1 MEQAKK
7 KKRERPLKPK
17 YNMWQNAGYMVRLA
31 WKVREKKV
39 LFVSLA
45 IALLT
50 VALNLIQL
58 YVVPV
63 ILSAVERHVPVGE
76 LALVIGAFVGGLM
89 LVSAAKRYAE
99 ENVMFGRI
107 TVRCKIINMI
117 NQKAATTSYPNL
129 GDDKFEKLRSKAWE
143 STCANSSASEA
154 VWTTLTDLT
163 GSAVGFAVYL
173 FLFSNVQ
180 PLLML
185 AVIATTAVSYFV
197 SLRLNDYRYR
207 HREEEADCERR
218 MEYFSRRASRL
229 ESAKDIRIFG
239 LRPWLE
245 ELNDKAIGAYVAFH
259 ERAEGVC
266 LWGKIVDLVLTFVRN
281 GAAYALLISLV
292 LDGTLDVA
300 GFVLFFTAVGGFT
313 EWVTGIL
320 GGLNKLHRQSLD
332 LCAMRECL
340 EFPEPFLFE
349 EGKPVRAGE
358 GAEIVL
364 SNVSFRYPNAEKDV
378 LHGIDLTLHRGEKL
392 AIVGLNGAGKTT
404 LVKLMCGFL
413 DPTEGKVLFNG
424 EDVRTLNRREY
435 YGQFSA
441 VFQQFSLLAGSVAAN
456 VAQSEEAIDMARV
469 VSCVGKAGLKEKI
482 ESLPEGY
489 ETKLNREVYEDA
501 VMLSGGEMQRLM
513 LARALYKDAPC
524 ILLDEPTAAL
534 DPIAEADV
542 YAKYHE
548 MTKDRSSVYIS
559 HRLASTRFCDRI
571 VLIADGKIAEEGTH
585 EELMKRGGRYAQLF
599 EVQSKYYREGG
610 EDETN

>member
-1 MEQAKK
+1 MEQTEK
-7 KKRERPLKPK
+7 KKREKPLRPK

-31 WKVREKKV
+31 WRVQEKKV

-63 ILSAVERHVPVGE
+63 ILLAVERHVPVGE

-154 VWTTLTDLT
+154 VWTTLTDLV

-259 ERAEGVC
+259 ERAAGVC

-501 VMLSGGEMQRLM
+501 VMLSGGETQRLM

-585 EELMKRGGRYAQLF
+585 EKLMKRGGRYAQLF

>member
-39 LFVSLA
+39 LFISLA

-63 ILSAVERHVPVGE
+63 ILSAVERRVPVGE

-107 TVRCKIINMI
+107 TVRCKIINLI
-117 NQKAATTSYPNL
+117 NKKAATTSYPNL
-129 GDDKFEKLRSKAWE
+129 GDDRFEKLLSKAWE
-143 STCANSSASEA
+143 STCANASASEA

-332 LCAMRECL
+332 LCALRECL

-378 LHGIDLTLHRGEKL
+378 LHGIDLTLHRGGKL

-501 VMLSGGEMQRLM
+501 VMLSGGETQRLM

>member
-39 LFVSLA
+39 LFISLA

-63 ILSAVERHVPVGE
+63 ILSAVERRVPVGE

-99 ENVMFGRI
+99 VNVMFGRI

-117 NQKAATTSYPNL
+117 NQKAATTSYSNL
-129 GDDKFEKLRSKAWE
+129 GDDRFEKLLSKAWE
-143 STCANSSASEA
+143 STCVNASASEA

-300 GFVLFFTAVGGFT
+300 GVVLFFTAVGGFT

-501 VMLSGGEMQRLM
+501 VMLSGGETQRLM

-599 EVQSKYYREGG
+599 EVQSK
-610 EDETN
+610 

>member
-39 LFVSLA
+39 LFISLA

-63 ILSAVERHVPVGE
+63 ILLAVERHVPVGE

-154 VWTTLTDLT
+154 VWTTLTDLV

-501 VMLSGGEMQRLM
+501 VMLSGGETQRLM

>member
-39 LFVSLA
+39 LFISLA

-63 ILSAVERHVPVGE
+63 ILLAVERHVPVGE

-154 VWTTLTDLT
+154 VWTTLTDLV

-441 VFQQFSLLAGSVAAN
+441 VFQQFSLLAGSIAAN

-501 VMLSGGEMQRLM
+501 VMLSGGETQRLM

>member
-63 ILSAVERHVPVGE
+63 ILSAVERRVPVGE

-107 TVRCKIINMI
+107 TVRCKIINLI

-129 GDDKFEKLRSKAWE
+129 GDDRFEKLLSKAWE
-143 STCANSSASEA
+143 STCANASASEA

-501 VMLSGGEMQRLM
+501 VMLSGGETQRLM

-571 VLIADGKIAEEGTH
+571 VLIADGKIDEEGTH

>member
-63 ILSAVERHVPVGE
+63 ILSAVERRGPVGE

-107 TVRCKIINMI
+107 TVRCKIINLI

-129 GDDKFEKLRSKAWE
+129 GDDRFEKLLSKAWE
-143 STCANSSASEA
+143 STCANASASEA

-197 SLRLNDYRYR
+197 SLRLNDYRFR

-218 MEYFSRRASRL
+218 MEYFSHRASRP

-392 AIVGLNGAGKTT
+392 AVVGLNGAGKTT

-469 VSCVGKAGLKEKI
+469 ASCVGKAGLKEKI

-501 VMLSGGEMQRLM
+501 VMLSGGETQRLM

>member
-39 LFVSLA
+39 LFISLA

-63 ILSAVERHVPVGE
+63 ILSAVERRVPVGE

-154 VWTTLTDLT
+154 VWTTLTDLV

-501 VMLSGGEMQRLM
+501 VMLSGGETQRLM

>member
-63 ILSAVERHVPVGE
+63 ILSAVERRVPVGE

-107 TVRCKIINMI
+107 TVRCKIINLI

-129 GDDKFEKLRSKAWE
+129 GDDRFEKLLSKAWE
-143 STCANSSASEA
+143 STCANASASEA

-218 MEYFSRRASRL
+218 MEYFSRRASRP

-501 VMLSGGEMQRLM
+501 VMLSGGETQRLM

-571 VLIADGKIAEEGTH
+571 VLIADGKIDEEGTH

>member
-63 ILSAVERHVPVGE
+63 ILSAVERRGPVGE

-107 TVRCKIINMI
+107 TVRCKIINLI

-129 GDDKFEKLRSKAWE
+129 GDDRFEKLLSKAWE
-143 STCANSSASEA
+143 STCANASASEA

-180 PLLML
+180 SLLML

-218 MEYFSRRASRL
+218 MEYFSHRASRL

-300 GFVLFFTAVGGFT
+300 RFVLFFTAVGGFT

-469 VSCVGKAGLKEKI
+469 ASCVGKAGLKEKI

-501 VMLSGGEMQRLM
+501 VMLSGGETQRLM